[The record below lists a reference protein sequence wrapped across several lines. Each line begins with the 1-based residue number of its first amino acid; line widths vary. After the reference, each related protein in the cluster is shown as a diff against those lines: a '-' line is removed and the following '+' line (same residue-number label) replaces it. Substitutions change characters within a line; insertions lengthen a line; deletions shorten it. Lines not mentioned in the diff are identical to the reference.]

1 MNNATVHGT
10 NDTEMDE
17 IELPLQFRER
27 VRPDIIKQAVLTVQA
42 NRRQPYGAD
51 DEAGLKHVTHW
62 KKRSRAYRGIRG
74 KSYPSSRTPRKITF
88 RRGMQMSGPGGEAP
102 QAVGG
107 RQAHPPKAEKD
118 WSKDMNEKERRK
130 GIRSAI
136 AATTDADLV
145 RDRGHELDEDIELP
159 LVASNDIEGLEKTAE
174 VEQFLRGLG
183 LGDDLDRVKER
194 TERSGKGTARGRR
207 YKAKTGPLLVV
218 GIDDGI
224 GDAASNI
231 PGIDVVT
238 VDQLNAELLAP
249 GTEPGRLTV
258 WSENAVKRL
267 EDEETFQ

>member
-1 MNNATVHGT
+1 MSNATVRGT
-10 NDTEMDE
+10 SGTELDDV
-17 IELPLQFRER
+17 ELPLQFRER
-27 VRPDIIKQAVLTVQA
+27 VRPDIIKQAVLTAQA

-51 DEAGLKHVTHW
+51 EEAGLKHVTHW

-107 RQAHPPKAEKD
+107 RRAHPPKADKD

-136 AATTDADLV
+136 AATTDRELV
-145 RDRGHELDEDIELP
+145 QERGHQLDDDVELP
-159 LVASNDIEGLEKTAE
+159 LVVSNDIEGLEKTAE

-183 LGDDLDRVKER
+183 LGNDLDRAKER
-194 TERSGKGTARGRR
+194 TERAGKGTTRGRR
-207 YKAKTGPLLVV
+207 YKTKVGPLLVI

-224 GDAASNI
+224 RDAAANI
-231 PGIDVVT
+231 PGVDAVT

-249 GTEPGRLTV
+249 GTVPGRLTV

-267 EDEETFQ
+267 DDEELFQ